1 MNTHTT
7 KTKENKTPI
16 ANQELIQ
23 KQNDVSP
30 FQFMD
35 NRPKAVTQRKIQEL
49 ADNRNQVAQLKGL
62 NKIIPNTAMNVT
74 QLQSMEVIQLLKDSE
89 VTATFGGNG
98 ISKAN
103 AIYHRN
109 HRPQYAAGQVLTV
122 WNNAKNGDGK
132 VFDPNTGKELVWD
145 GVQGR
150 QGIWDMG
157 HRQGHDYQTL
167 WESLATSAINYATF
181 LAEYQNPDNYYP
193 EDPSANR
200 GHAYE

>member
-74 QLQSMEVIQLLKDSE
+74 QLQSMEVIILHHQEQGLNWLKL
-89 VTATFGGNG
+89 VLNTIIHRLVMLFTL
-98 ISKAN
+98 
-103 AIYHRN
+103 IYLSNQMLSMSR
-109 HRPQYAAGQVLTV
+109 L
-122 WNNAKNGDGK
+122 KNVK
-132 VFDPNTGKELVWD
+132 SF
-145 GVQGR
+145 
-150 QGIWDMG
+150 
-157 HRQGHDYQTL
+157 
-167 WESLATSAINYATF
+167 
-181 LAEYQNPDNYYP
+181 
-193 EDPSANR
+193 
-200 GHAYE
+200 